1 MASLTA
7 KFEPG
12 QVSKLGHPHGP
23 GVPLRVV
30 LGDLLQVFLEHL
42 EAELFFFDA
51 GVTLVRLHF
60 ELFKL
65 VSRIGCGGGYEAKK
79 KEGWQHRWMQQ
90 CCRAQLLR

>member
-1 MASLTA
+1 MPIVITA

-30 LGDLLQVFLEHL
+30 LGDLLQVFLEDL
-42 EAELFFFDA
+42 EAELFFFNA
-51 GVTLVRLHF
+51 GITLVRLHF

-65 VSRIGCGGGYEAKK
+65 LK
-79 KEGWQHRWMQQ
+79 
-90 CCRAQLLR
+90 